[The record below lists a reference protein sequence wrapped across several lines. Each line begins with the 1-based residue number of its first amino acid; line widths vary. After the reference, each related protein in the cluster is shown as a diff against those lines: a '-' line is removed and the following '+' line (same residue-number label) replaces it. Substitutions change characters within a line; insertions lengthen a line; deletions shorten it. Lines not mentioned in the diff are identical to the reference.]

1 MMLVVWCVGL
11 FIIVGPKLAGH
22 DFVGARGDSMEPA
35 VSSGSL
41 LITERVSP
49 SEVQAGDIILF
60 RAKWSGTA
68 MTSHRVISIQ
78 QFGESTLAITKGD
91 ANAVA
96 DSSPVILD
104 ASVVRVS
111 KILPY
116 AGWLMLP
123 SRVWGIT
130 ALAALMGLLAALI
143 WREFR
148 ARKAV
153 PQW

>member
-1 MMLVVWCVGL
+1 MVLWCVGL
-11 FIIVGPKLAGH
+11 LIVVGLKLAGY
-22 DFVGARGDSMEPA
+22 DSVGARGDSMEPA

-41 LITERVSP
+41 LVTERVLP
-49 SEVQAGDIILF
+49 SEVRVGDIILF
-60 RAKWSGTA
+60 RAKWNGTA
-68 MTSHRVISIQ
+68 VTSHRVISIQ
-78 QFGESTLAITKGD
+78 QSGESTLAITKGD

-96 DSSPVILD
+96 DPSRVILD
-104 ASVVRVS
+104 ASLLRVS

-123 SRVWGIT
+123 SRAWGFT